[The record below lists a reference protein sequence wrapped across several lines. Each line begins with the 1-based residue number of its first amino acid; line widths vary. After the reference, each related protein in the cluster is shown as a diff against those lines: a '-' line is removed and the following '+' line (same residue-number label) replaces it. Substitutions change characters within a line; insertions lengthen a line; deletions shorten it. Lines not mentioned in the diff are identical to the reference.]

1 MNRNEENEVAK
12 PNPFTPTFGSAP
24 PLMVERDD
32 VIERVLAALHH
43 GPRHPDYTLLLT
55 GRRGTGKTALLSA
68 IEAAARDQGWLS
80 VAATASAPELGAQLR
95 HELSALAEGL
105 QRSPRAALQ
114 SAQAF
119 GFGVSWATDRQTP
132 QSPLHA
138 LSIRRLLTGLAD
150 LLEQSAGNR
159 SSDVNGLLITID
171 EFHAAELHEAR
182 ELAAAIQHV
191 TRREQRP
198 VALVLAALPEVTE
211 TVLADP
217 GMTFFHRCARAEI
230 GLLGYDATRRALQ
243 VPIGQAGGS
252 IDHEGLD
259 LGTRASG
266 GYPFMVQLVGFHGWE
281 SCADKAK
288 QLTLDDVS
296 EGIFEADQALA
307 DVLLM
312 PLWSVLSPTD
322 REIVRQIAANDG
334 AVGVAELAS
343 AMGKSPSYINTYR
356 RRLLAAGAVTSPER
370 GVLDVRDP
378 AMRRWLQGL
387 RPVADLGR

>member
-1 MNRNEENEVAK
+1 MPK
-12 PNPFTPTFGSAP
+12 QNPFTPTFGAAP

-32 VIERVLAALHH
+32 IIERVLSALRH

-55 GRRGTGKTALLSA
+55 GRRGTGKTALLDA
-68 IEAAARDQGWLS
+68 IEAAARNEGWLAVS
-80 VAATASAPELGAQLR
+80 ATASAPELGAQLR
-95 HELSALAEGL
+95 HELSASAEGL
-105 QRSPRAALQ
+105 QQDPKTRLA

-119 GFGVSWATDRQTP
+119 GFGVSWERDRTTHGP
-132 QSPLHA
+132 PLHE
-138 LSIRRLLTGLAD
+138 LSLRGLLTGITNM
-150 LLEQSAGNR
+150 LEQSADKKSADSR
-159 SSDVNGLLITID
+159 GLLITLD
-171 EFHAAELHEAR
+171 EFHAAELNEAR

-230 GLLGYDATRRALQ
+230 GLLGYRATQTALQ
-243 VPIGQAGGS
+243 VPIRQAGGS
-252 IDHEGLD
+252 IDDEALE

-281 SCADKAK
+281 SCAEGVKHLAINDMH
-288 QLTLDDVS
+288 

-307 DVLLM
+307 DMLLM

-322 REIVRQIAANDG
+322 RDILRHIAANDG
-334 AVGVAELAS
+334 PIGVAALA
-343 AMGKSPSYINTYR
+343 AAVGKSPSYVNTYR
-356 RRLLAAGAVTSPER
+356 RRLLRAGAITAPDR

-387 RPVADLGR
+387 RPIADMDG